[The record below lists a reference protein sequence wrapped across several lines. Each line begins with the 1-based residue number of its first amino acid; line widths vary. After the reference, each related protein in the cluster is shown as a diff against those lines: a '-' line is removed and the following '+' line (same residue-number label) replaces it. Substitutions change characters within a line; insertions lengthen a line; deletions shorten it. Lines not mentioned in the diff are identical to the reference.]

1 MSFADSSLLT
11 TIINAVG
18 LPTRVLIPFVAD
30 RIGPLNTIAPAGLC
44 VAIMA
49 YTWLAVHN
57 VAGVYVFSIFY
68 GIASGAFQSLM
79 PTGVASITTRL
90 DTIGTRMGMCFS
102 LISFA
107 GLSGPPIGGLLQ
119 SQSLVGAH
127 VWAALSSS
135 LAAVLLVLARV
146 LKVGWK
152 VKIRC

>member
-1 MSFADSSLLT
+1 MSFADSSILT

-44 VAIMA
+44 VAIVA

-57 VAGVYVFSIFY
+57 ETGVYLFSIFY

-79 PTGVASITTRL
+79 PTGVASITKRL

-107 GLSGPPIGGLLQ
+107 GLSGPPIGGSLQ
-119 SQSLVGAH
+119 SKSLAGAH
-127 VWAALSSS
+127 VWAVLSST
-135 LAAVLLVLARV
+135 LAAAFLVVARV

-152 VKIRC
+152 VKTRC